1 MNSPSLFSQ
10 QGLSHL
16 LLRNPSVML
25 CKHSR
30 KLSPHLEPD
39 WPWHPFFLFSSPLSR
54 EIVFLCIH
62 HNSTWS
68 DLTSF
73 PFLLKQSISTLVF
86 LISPSLPSPALS
98 HHETLS
104 LEVHPC
110 AVYKLHHLCFFLLP
124 PHTFSLSSP
133 VLSHWSFFKLKSL
146 HIIAMT

>member
-86 LISPSLPSPALS
+86 LISPSLPRPAHS